1 MIGGAR
7 MSLAR
12 LDATDRLAGVDLAR
26 GLAVIGMFAVH
37 LTTLPDLE
45 WSSPSTWAGAATGRS
60 SILFAMLAGV
70 SITLVG
76 DPSRNRGAGS
86 AGPNRMLA
94 ARAAIIWAAGVL
106 LLFLGLPVEVI
117 LPAYGVLFLIGIGL
131 QHLRTSLLWATA
143 VGLGVVAPFLLTA
156 IDAVPWPADGDT
168 AIAGGR
174 LIGWYFPF
182 VLWAG
187 FLAAGMAAGRVLTR
201 RRTGDAALLVGVGA
215 LFVLLGDGV
224 VGGIAA
230 DHGIAEMSS
239 APHSSGVGEA
249 LGSGGF
255 ALVVIGLCT
264 LVVATPLRA
273 ASLPLRAV
281 GSMPLTAYTAH
292 LLIWWVWIAI
302 RPVNDIT
309 EFRALHPFWP
319 ITVGVIIGCTAWAA
333 TIGRGPLE
341 GLVFK
346 LSLVVA
352 RPLVPTTRPADR
364 D

>member
-1 MIGGAR
+1 
-7 MSLAR
+7 MSLER
-12 LDATDRLAGVDLAR
+12 LDATDRVAGVDLAR

-45 WSSPSTWAGAATGRS
+45 WSTPSTWAGAATGRS

-70 SITLVG
+70 SITLATG
-76 DPSRNRGAGS
+76 SDRDRGAGS
-86 AGPNRMLA
+86 ISPNRMLA
-94 ARAAIIWAAGVL
+94 SRAAIIWCTGVL

-131 QHLRTSLLWATA
+131 QQVRTSILWAVA
-143 VGLGVVAPFLLTA
+143 AGLAIVAPYLLTA

-168 AIAGGR
+168 ALAGGR

-187 FLAAGMAAGRVLTR
+187 FLAAGMAVGRLLAR
-201 RRTGDAALLVGVGA
+201 RRIVDAVLLVAVGTLLA
-215 LFVLLGDGV
+215 VLGDGV
-224 VGGIAA
+224 VGRIAA
-230 DHGIAEMSS
+230 DHDIAELSS

-255 ALVVIGLCT
+255 GLAAIGLCT
-264 LVVATPLRA
+264 LAVATPLRTV
-273 ASLPLRAV
+273 SLPLRAV

-292 LLIWWVWIAI
+292 LLIWWVWVAI
-302 RPVNDIT
+302 RPVDDIT

-319 ITVGVIIGCTAWAA
+319 ITAGVIIGCTVWAA

-341 GLVFK
+341 SLVYR

-352 RPLVPTTRPADR
+352 RPLVASTPSDDR

>member
-1 MIGGAR
+1 

-12 LDATDRLAGVDLAR
+12 LDATERLAGVDLAR

-37 LTTLPDLE
+37 LTTLPAVE

-70 SITLVG
+70 SITLAG
-76 DPSRNRGAGS
+76 DPDKDPGTRSVS
-86 AGPNRMLA
+86 PNRMLA
-94 ARAAIIWAAGVL
+94 SRAAIIWGIGVL

-131 QHLRTSLLWATA
+131 QRVRTSVLWVTSA
-143 VGLGVVAPFLLTA
+143 GLGVVAPFVLTA
-156 IDAVPWPADGDT
+156 IDAVPWPADSGDT
-168 AIAGGR
+168 SLAGGR
-174 LIGWYFPF
+174 LIGWFFPF

-187 FLAAGMAAGRVLTR
+187 FLAAGMAAGRVLAR
-201 RRTGDAALLVGVGA
+201 RRIVDAALLVGVGA
-215 LFVLLGDGV
+215 LFAVLGDGV
-224 VGGIAA
+224 GRIAA
-230 DHGIAEMSS
+230 DHDVAELSS

-255 ALVVIGLCT
+255 GLAAIGLCT
-264 LVVATPLRA
+264 LAVATPLRTV
-273 ASLPLRAV
+273 SLPLRSV

-292 LLIWWVWIAI
+292 LLIWWIWIAI
-302 RPVNDIT
+302 RPVDDIT

-341 GLVFK
+341 TLVLK

-352 RPLVPTTRPADR
+352 RPLVPSTPSAER